1 MENKLLN
8 DAQEQAIL
16 QYIDRCDQ
24 LGRPC
29 DHRRIELAANSVL
42 RASGTLQLTGR
53 YFGLPKTVSKAWT
66 SRFIKRHNVFKHYTQ
81 PLSAQRKAAQ
91 KAEDIELHFHKFEK
105 RYKELEIIPANLHN
119 FDETGFRIGCLA
131 SQIVFTRT
139 DKQVYISDPDNRE
152 QVTSMESISAEG
164 GTIDPMIIMP
174 GQVIKEKHF
183 QKVSIM
189 AFLWQSAKQDIPMIF

>member
-1 MENKLLN
+1 MPPIRTKANPEEGRIAKAIEALEKGEFTHVTEAHRYFNVPYGKLLHRYQGRKAANSLGGKNKLLN

-16 QYIDRCDQ
+16 QYIDRYDQ

-29 DHRRIELAANSVL
+29 DHRHIELAANSVL
-42 RASGTLQLTGR
+42 QASGTLQLTGR

-66 SRFIKRHNVFKHYTQ
+66 SRFIKRHNVFKHSTK

-119 FDETGFRIGCLA
+119 FDETGFRIGC
-131 SQIVFTRT
+131 
-139 DKQVYISDPDNRE
+139 
-152 QVTSMESISAEG
+152 
-164 GTIDPMIIMP
+164 
-174 GQVIKEKHF
+174 
-183 QKVSIM
+183 
-189 AFLWQSAKQDIPMIF
+189 